1 MHRWSKEEMEE
12 MEIKEREPPR
22 VLLVE
27 DEQGAPAV

>member
-12 MEIKEREPPR
+12 METRGREPPR

-27 DEQGAPAV
+27 DELGAPAA